1 MRCWWYS
8 AGMEASDFRSIGRA
22 TQEELR
28 RRALFLIERQGL
40 SQGQAARLVGVHRQ
54 TVNTWVKRHR
64 EQGGDGLL
72 DGRRVSSR
80 RGKGI
85 LSAEEAGQIRAW
97 IIEQTPDQLGLPF
110 GLWTSRAVRE
120 LIERRFE
127 KRLGLTA
134 VQLYL
139 QRWGLTPQKPLVR
152 AKQRQPAAIAAWL
165 ETSYPAIAKRAKTM
179 RAVIYWGDETGI
191 SNQDQIGRS
200 YAPKGRTPV
209 VVRTAKRI
217 TRSMI
222 SAVSNRGLMRF
233 MLYEGALN
241 ADLFIA
247 FLRRLIKDAGQKV
260 ILIVDNLKVHKAGK
274 VQAWLTSHAHE
285 IELFYL
291 PSYAPDHNPSEY
303 LNNDLK
309 QQLPQQPQSGSEQEL
324 IRRTRSV
331 LRVIQRSPER
341 VRAYFRPEP
350 VRYAA

>member
-1 MRCWWYS
+1 
-8 AGMEASDFRSIGRA
+8 MEARDFRGLGRPA
-22 TQEELR
+22 QEALR
-28 RRALFLIERQGL
+28 RRALFLVEQEGMT
-40 SQGQAARLVGVHRQ
+40 QGQAAVAVGVHRQ
-54 TVNTWVKRHR
+54 TVNIWLRRYR
-64 EQGGDGLL
+64 ERGEDGIL
-72 DGRRVSSR
+72 DGRRVSPR
-80 RGKGI
+80 RGKG
-85 LSAEEAGQIRAW
+85 LLTADEAGQVRRWLA
-97 IIEQTPDQLGLPF
+97 EQMPDGLGLPF
-110 GLWTSRAVRE
+110 ALWTSRAVRE
-120 LIERRFE
+120 LVERRFE
-127 KRLGLTA
+127 KRLGLST
-134 VQLYL
+134 VRLYL
-139 QRWGLTPQKPLVR
+139 QRWGMTPQKPLTR
-152 AKQRQPAAIAAWL
+152 AKERSPSAIQAWL
-165 ETSYPAIAKRAKTM
+165 ERNYPAITKRARAR

-191 SNQDQIGRS
+191 SNQDQTGRS

-209 VVRTAKRI
+209 VVRTAKRV

-309 QQLPQQPQSGSEQEL
+309 QQLRQQPQPG
-324 IRRTRSV
+324 
-331 LRVIQRSPER
+331 
-341 VRAYFRPEP
+341 
-350 VRYAA
+350 

>member
-1 MRCWWYS
+1 
-8 AGMEASDFRSIGRA
+8 MEARDFRSIGRA
-22 TQEELR
+22 AQEELR
-28 RRALFLIERQGL
+28 RRALLLIEQQGL
-40 SQGQAARLVGVHRQ
+40 SQGQAAQLVGVHRQ

-64 EQGGDGLL
+64 EQGEDGVL
-72 DGRRVSSR
+72 DGRRVSPR

-85 LSAEEAGQIRAW
+85 LSAEEAGQIRPW
-97 IIEQTPDQLGLPF
+97 IVERTPDQLELPF

-120 LIERRFE
+120 LIARRLA

-165 ETSYPAIAKRAKTM
+165 ATSYPAIAKRAKAM
-179 RAVIYWGDETGI
+179 RAVIHWGDETGI
-191 SNQDQIGRS
+191 SNQDPIGRS
-200 YAPKGRTPV
+200 YAPRGKTPV
-209 VVRTAKRI
+209 ITRSAKRI
-217 TRSMI
+217 SRSMI

-241 ADLFIA
+241 ADRFIA
-247 FLRRLIKDAGQKV
+247 FLRRLIKDAGRKV

-274 VQAWLTSHAHE
+274 VTAWVKSHGHE
-285 IELFYL
+285 IELCYL
-291 PSYAPDHNPSEY
+291 PSYAPDHNPSED

-309 QQLPQQPQSGSEQEL
+309 QQLRQQTPSGSPQEP
-324 IRRTRSV
+324 IERTRSV
-331 LRVIQRSPER
+331 LRTIQRSPDR
-341 VRAYFRPEP
+341 IRAYFRPEP

>member
-1 MRCWWYS
+1 
-8 AGMEASDFRSIGRA
+8 MEARDFRSIGRA
-22 TQEELR
+22 AQEELR
-28 RRALFLIERQGL
+28 RRALFLIEQQGL
-40 SQGQAARLVGVHRQ
+40 SQGEAAQLVGVHRQ

-85 LSAEEAGQIRAW
+85 LSAEEAGQVRAW
-97 IIEQTPDQLGLPF
+97 IVEQTPDQLGLPF
-110 GLWTSRAVRE
+110 ALWTSRAVRE

-134 VQLYL
+134 VQLHL

-152 AKQRQPAAIAAWL
+152 AKERQPAAIAAWL
-165 ETSYPAIAKRAKTM
+165 ETTYPAIARRARAA

-209 VVRTAKRI
+209 VARTAKRI

-233 MLYEGALN
+233 MLYEGGLN
-241 ADLFIA
+241 ADGFIA
-247 FLRRLIKDAGQKV
+247 FLRRLTKDAGRKV
-260 ILIVDNLKVHKAGK
+260 LLIVDNLTVHKAGK
-274 VQAWLTSHAHE
+274 VQAWVESHGHE
-285 IELFYL
+285 IELCYL
-291 PSYAPDHNPSEY
+291 PAYAPDHNPTEY

-309 QQLPQQPQSGSEQEL
+309 QQLRQQPQPGSKEEL
-324 IRRTRSV
+324 IGRTRSV
-331 LRVIQRSPER
+331 LRTIQRSPER
-341 VRAYFRPEP
+341 VRAYFRLEP